1 MLYVPRHLP
10 NKLEYKVFKLY
21 FSPLSVTDGK
31 QRERNHPSLSAY
43 SAGRAIWG
51 IGAILVLYLGML
63 WVLVLGD
70 RRSIRCGGG
79 LDGCEQMCTLHAVF
93 VLGVCLRETWTVWRI
108 VPCVHKMYTLGRFHG
123 LLETFLFAVD

>member
-43 SAGRAIWG
+43 EGGR
-51 IGAILVLYLGML
+51 V
-63 WVLVLGD
+63 V
-70 RRSIRCGGG
+70 
-79 LDGCEQMCTLHAVF
+79 E
-93 VLGVCLRETWTVWRI
+93 
-108 VPCVHKMYTLGRFHG
+108 
-123 LLETFLFAVD
+123 